1 MQLAFLLRICP
12 GIILIAGKSPT
23 QDVYKRQVVSPI
35 LAAGLPQIIT
45 VEDPL
50 MIVSGGPTQTQLSP
64 ITAAGSLPIRT
75 VAAPGP
81 TIGPVSYTH
90 LDVYKRQAPYKSSD
104 RHGSD
109 PRKSG

>member
-1 MQLAFLLRICP
+1 MPQILLTTYYNGGTIPIRFA
-12 GIILIAGKSPT
+12 LRELS
-23 QDVYKRQVVSPI
+23 YLPI

-81 TIGPVSYTH
+81 TIGPPTWGIG
-90 LDVYKRQAPYKSSD
+90 DGQAGVCIGHVCISVNLAA
-104 RHGSD
+104 G
-109 PRKSG
+109 GIFITF